1 MITETT
7 HMYSKVFFWFIIS
20 NSSDTYKQPVGK
32 EESNIF
38 TQ

>member
-1 MITETT
+1 MLI
-7 HMYSKVFFWFIIS
+7 YSNVFLFIIS